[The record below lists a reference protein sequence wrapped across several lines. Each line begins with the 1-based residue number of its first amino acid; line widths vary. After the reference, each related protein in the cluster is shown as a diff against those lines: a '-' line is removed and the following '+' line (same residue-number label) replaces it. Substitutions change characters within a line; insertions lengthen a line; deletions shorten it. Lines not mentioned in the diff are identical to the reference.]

1 MDNFGDYLGV
11 RQTKPYIAHKFPY
24 ITHDIPY
31 IAHDKP
37 YIAHR
42 ARWQHTESESEF
54 GLFPL

>member
-1 MDNFGDYLGV
+1 MGIC
-11 RQTKPYIAHKFPY
+11 QSKPYIAHKFPY

-42 ARWQHTESESEF
+42 ARGQHIEDESEF